1 MSGADERAVMAE
13 TVRRAI
19 ADALGPAVGVCS
31 AGPLPDGS
39 LRAAKS
45 DTVRANADK
54 GADIDAVLAKLGW
67 LEMLDDA
74 PGDAIDIVFS
84 ALGAAN
90 ATATV
95 LDDVVASALGHK
107 PRADLAVLIPRF
119 GAWDPPGRIDADDLQ
134 AQGLATSRAATAG
147 EMLVVC
153 GTQSEPWSV
162 IVPTTAAA
170 AEAVRGVDPDAGLR
184 IVRVHGRVSGAA
196 RLGAVRL
203 DPAAWQS
210 AVALGR
216 RAVAHQIL
224 GASRTMLDLARTHAL
239 ERVQFGRPIARF
251 QAVRHR
257 LAEALVAVE
266 SLEAALTAA
275 REQPNRDTAALAK
288 AIAGRTAHTVARHCQ
303 QVLAGIG
310 FTTEHSFHRFLK
322 RALALEGLFG
332 AADAIVLDVGRRLLA
347 ERRVPTL
354 IEL

>member
-1 MSGADERAVMAE
+1 MIDADERAVMEE

-19 ADALGPAVGVCS
+19 ADA
-31 AGPLPDGS
+31 
-39 LRAAKS
+39 RATA
-45 DTVRANADK
+45 AE
-54 GADIDAVLAKLGW
+54 GADIDAVLASLGW
-67 LEMLDDA
+67 LEMLDND
-74 PGDAIDIVFS
+74 PDDAIDIVFG

-90 ATATV
+90 ATATA
-95 LDDVVASALGHK
+95 LDDVVASALGET
-107 PRADLAVLIPRF
+107 PRADLAVLLPRF
-119 GAWDPPGRIDADDLQ
+119 AAWEPAGRIDADVLQ
-134 AQGLATSRAATAG
+134 AQGLATGRAATAR

-153 GTQSEPWSV
+153 GTESEPWRV
-162 IVPTTAAA
+162 IVPMTDAE
-170 AEAVRGVDPDAGLR
+170 AEAVRGIDPDAGLR
-184 IVRVHGRVSGAA
+184 TVRVRSRTSGAT
-196 RLGAVRL
+196 RL

-216 RAVAHQIL
+216 RAVAHQIE
-224 GASRTMLDLARTHAL
+224 GASRTMLDLARTHAI

-266 SLEAALTAA
+266 SLEAALIAA
-275 REQPNRDTAALAK
+275 RNEPNRDTAALAK

-310 FTTEHSFHRFLK
+310 FTTEHRFHRFLK
-322 RALALEGLFG
+322 RVLALEGLFG
-332 AADAIVLDVGRRLLA
+332 SADEIVLDVGRRLLA